1 MNQSKTPTKSK
12 KRCRPRREEIKNK
25 KRKKREAK
33 KKLRKKQQARG
44 LVAPLHFSPSNAKSR
59 LGTPEE
65 EQEARESGTSDQI
78 RLLKQLLPRVLEDLS
93 KIPDVRNPKK
103 LKHCLTMLMA
113 YGILM
118 FVYQMCSRRE
128 ANRTMT
134 KPIFKENMKRIFP
147 DFEDMPHHDT
157 LGRLLARI
165 DDVGDIEKA
174 LCSMVKRLIANKKF
188 QRHLV
193 GGKYMIAIDGT
204 QKMVS
209 MDMVS
214 PEWLERHVGHD
225 DNEQGKTQYYV
236 YVLEATLVFPNGI
249 SIPLMSEFL
258 DYEKGDKDRSKQDC
272 EQRAFHRLAPRLK
285 ALFPRLPIMV
295 LLDGLYPN
303 GPVIEACARKY
314 HWDFM
319 IVLQDDSLP
328 SVWEEF
334 RGLNELQED
343 NTLERTWGERRQR
356 FTWVNDIEYAY
367 GKNERKRVKVHLVVC
382 EESWEEIDREAKIVT
397 KTSRHAW
404 ISARPITKH
413 NVHAR
418 CNLGGRH
425 RWGIESGFLVEKHH
439 GYYYEHCYSYNWNA
453 MKGYHY
459 LMRIGHALNTLILNS
474 SVMIKRVRHM
484 GLRGFLDFLRQ
495 TISVHLLTSE
505 KVLALLSQPLQ
516 LRLE

>member
-1 MNQSKTPTKSK
+1 MSQSKALKK
-12 KRCRPRREEIKNK
+12 KRCSLHREERKSK
-25 KRKKREAK
+25 THKKREAK
-33 KKLRKKQQARG
+33 KKLRKQQQAQG
-44 LVAPLHFSPSNAKSR
+44 LVPPLHFWPSNAKSQ
-59 LGTPEE
+59 LGTPKEE
-65 EQEARESGTSDQI
+65 LEDRESATSDQL
-78 RLLKQLLPRVLEDLS
+78 RLLRQLLPHLLDDLS

-103 LKHCLTMLMA
+103 VKHRLTMLMA

-118 FVYQMCSRRE
+118 FVYQMGSRRE
-128 ANRTMT
+128 ANTTMT
-134 KPIFKENMKRIFP
+134 NPIFKENLKLIFP
-147 DFEDMPHHDT
+147 GFEDMPHHDT
-157 LGRLLARI
+157 LNRLLAKI

-174 LCSMVKRLIANKKF
+174 LCSMVKSLIANKKF
-188 QRHLV
+188 QRYLV
-193 GGKYMIAIDGT
+193 GGKYMVAIDGT

-209 MDMVS
+209 MDRLS
-214 PEWLERHVGHD
+214 PEWLERHVGKD
-225 DNEQGKTQYYV
+225 ENEEGKTQYYV

-285 ALFPRLPIMV
+285 ALFPRLSIMV

-303 GPVIEACARKY
+303 GPVMEACARKY

-343 NTLERTWGERRQR
+343 NTLEMTWGERRQR

-367 GKNERKRVKVHLVVC
+367 GKNERKRLKVHLVVC
-382 EESWEEIDREAKIVT
+382 EESWEDIDKEGKIVT

-404 ISARPITKH
+404 ISAIPITRH

-439 GYYYEHCYSYNWNA
+439 GYYYEHCYSFDWIA